1 MNQKQQKQFS
11 AEAALDFIESGEI
24 LGVGTGSTTNF
35 FIDALAKVKGKI
47 DGVVSSSEASSDRLR
62 AIGLPVLDLNRTGD
76 LSLYVDGADEATKHL
91 HLIKGG
97 GGALTREKI
106 VASASRRFVCITD
119 QSKLSDHLGSFP
131 LPIEVIPMA
140 QSLVA
145 RKIIAMGGRPELRV
159 GFTTD
164 NGNLIL
170 DVKNLDLTDP
180 SSMEA
185 KLNLL
190 AGVVDNGL
198 FAVRRADVL
207 LVGTSHGVDQIK
219 N

>member
-1 MNQKQQKQFS
+1 MNQNDQKQAA

-35 FIDALAKVKGKI
+35 FIDALVTVKGKI
-47 DGVVSSSEASSDRLR
+47 DGVVSSSEASSERLR

-106 VASASRRFVCITD
+106 VASASRRFICIVD
-119 QSKLSDHLGSFP
+119 ESKLSDHLGSFP

-145 RKIIAMGGRPELRV
+145 RKIIAMAGQPELRA

>member
-1 MNQKQQKQFS
+1 MNQNDQKQAA

-35 FIDALAKVKGKI
+35 FIDALVTVKGKI
-47 DGVVSSSEASSDRLR
+47 DGVVSSSEASSERLR

-145 RKIIAMGGRPELRV
+145 RKIIAMGGQPELRA

>member
-1 MNQKQQKQFS
+1 MNQNDQKQEA
-11 AEAALDFIESGEI
+11 AEAALDFIETGEI

-35 FIDALAKVKGKI
+35 FIDALVTVKGKI
-47 DGVVSSSEASSDRLR
+47 DGVVSSSEASSERLR

-145 RKIIAMGGRPELRV
+145 RKIIAMGGQPELRA

-170 DVKNLDLTDP
+170 DVKNLDLIDP

>member
-1 MNQKQQKQFS
+1 MNQNDQKQAA
-11 AEAALDFIESGEI
+11 AEAALDFIETGEI

-35 FIDALAKVKGKI
+35 FIDALVTVKGKI
-47 DGVVSSSEASSDRLR
+47 DGVVSSSEASSERLR

-145 RKIIAMGGRPELRV
+145 RKIIAMGGQPELRA

>member
-47 DGVVSSSEASSDRLR
+47 DGVVSSSEASSERLR

-76 LSLYVDGADEATKHL
+76 LSLYVDGADEATKHR

-131 LPIEVIPMA
+131 LPVEVIPMA

-145 RKIIAMGGRPELRV
+145 RKIIAMGGQPELRV
-159 GFTTD
+159 GCTTD